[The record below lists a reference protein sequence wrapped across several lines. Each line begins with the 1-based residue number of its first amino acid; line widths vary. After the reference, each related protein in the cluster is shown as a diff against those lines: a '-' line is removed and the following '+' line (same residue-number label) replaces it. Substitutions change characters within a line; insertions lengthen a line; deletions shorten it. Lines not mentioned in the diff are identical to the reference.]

1 MACVKP
7 DGSLTALGRQVL
19 SALDGHTAQDAVRA
33 LQLPV
38 YRVRSLARAL
48 EELGLVKA
56 IDQVYR
62 LTPEGAVKLS
72 LAAE

>member
-19 SALDGHTAQDAVRA
+19 TALDGHTVQDAVLS

-48 EELGLVKA
+48 EELNLVKA
-56 IDQVYR
+56 DEQVYQ
-62 LTPEGAVKLS
+62 LTSEGQAKLVQS
-72 LAAE
+72 AG